1 MLLAQ
6 KWIHL
11 LIEKAPHR
19 SNSLYHNRISNQP
32 IICVFAF
39 NLPVGC
45 KYASF
50 ETACKNI
57 SSKSQIDCRHDVIRQ
72 IPVIVYLM
80 NHAPTVQNPFKR
92 PIAC

>member
-6 KWIHL
+6 EWIHL

-19 SNSLYHNRISNQP
+19 SNSLYHNRIWNQP
-32 IICVFAF
+32 VICIFA
-39 NLPVGC
+39 NYLPVGC

-57 SSKSQIDCRHDVIRQ
+57 SSKSQMDCRHDVIHHQHTIRS
-72 IPVIVYLM
+72 VM

-92 PIAC
+92 PVVC